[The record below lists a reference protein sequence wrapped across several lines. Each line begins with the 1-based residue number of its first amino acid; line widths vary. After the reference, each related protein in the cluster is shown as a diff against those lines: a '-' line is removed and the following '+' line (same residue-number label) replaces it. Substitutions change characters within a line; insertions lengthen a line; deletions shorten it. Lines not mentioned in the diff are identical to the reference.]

1 MAREGSI
8 LLVLAVAA
16 ISCAQT
22 PAPVLSEARPAAEAP
37 PAFERRSVER
47 TRGDCTAETAP
58 CARFVAQFFVVSG
71 GVRPA
76 VREAVNRSL
85 LGLVAGRTALGVPED
100 EGDEPPATIDEAA
113 IDFFSG
119 WAESR
124 AELPEDAP
132 AAYARWVDERRLE
145 VIHADHR
152 VLSVELG
159 LYAFTGGAHPN
170 TFIELASFDLA
181 TGKPLELAD
190 LVAAGADA
198 RLAALGAG
206 DPRGRV
212 PGGGGLLVRGR
223 PLRALRQLRRH
234 RRGPGLRVQPLRG
247 RPLRLRTDADHP
259 SLEGAPGP
267 APTRSARG
275 ARRGDRARHGDPDV
289 GPKPAPAA
297 RSSAAAAPSGPLS
310 PPGE

>member
-1 MAREGSI
+1 MGREGSI

-16 ISCAQT
+16 LSCAQT
-22 PAPVLSEARPAAEAP
+22 PPPVVSEVQRAADTP
-37 PAFERRSVER
+37 PTFERRSVER
-47 TRGDCTAETAP
+47 TRGDCAEETAP

-71 GVRPA
+71 GVRPP

-85 LGLVAGRTALGVPED
+85 LGLVAGRTSLGVPED

-113 IDFFSG
+113 IEFFSG

-145 VIHADHR
+145 VIHADHQ

-198 RLAALGAG
+198 RLAALGERQFRKAREIPEGESLEEAG
-206 DPRGRV
+206 FWFEDDRFELSGNFAVTAEGLAFVFNPYEVAPYVFGPTRITLPWKELR
-212 PGGGGLLVRGR
+212 GLLR
-223 PLRALRQLRRH
+223 P
-234 RRGPGLRVQPLRG
+234 
-247 RPLRLRTDADHP
+247 
-259 SLEGAPGP
+259 GAPG
-267 APTRSARG
+267 
-275 ARRGDRARHGDPDV
+275 
-289 GPKPAPAA
+289 APAA
-297 RSSAAAAPSGPLS
+297 ATARGTATRT
-310 PPGE
+310 

>member
-1 MAREGSI
+1 MGRDGSL

-16 ISCAQT
+16 LSCAQT
-22 PAPVLSEARPAAEAP
+22 APPVVSEVQTAAEGTP
-37 PAFERRSVER
+37 TFERRSVER
-47 TRGDCTAETAP
+47 TRGDCAAETAP

-85 LGLVAGRTALGVPED
+85 LKLVAGRTALGVPED
-100 EGDEPPATIDEAA
+100 DGDEPPATIDEAA

-132 AAYARWVDERRLE
+132 AAYARWVDERRME
-145 VIHADHR
+145 VIHADHQ

-181 TGKPLELAD
+181 TSKPLELAD
-190 LVAAGADA
+190 LVADGADA
-198 RLAALGAG
+198 RLAALGERQFRKAREIPEGESLEEAG
-206 DPRGRV
+206 FWFEDDRFELSGNFAVTAEGLAFVFNPYEVAPYVFGPTRITLPWKELR
-212 PGGGGLLVRGR
+212 GLLR
-223 PLRALRQLRRH
+223 P
-234 RRGPGLRVQPLRG
+234 
-247 RPLRLRTDADHP
+247 
-259 SLEGAPGP
+259 GAPG
-267 APTRSARG
+267 
-275 ARRGDRARHGDPDV
+275 
-289 GPKPAPAA
+289 APAA
-297 RSSAAAAPSGPLS
+297 ATARGTATRT
-310 PPGE
+310 